1 MLRHQGR
8 PVWGQ
13 GPVCVRLL
21 QAGQKG
27 RAVSDEVRRQP
38 WGPRIF
44 ARENSEIST
53 RCLDL
58 EERKENSLSL
68 HFRFFNSAA
77 VNLLR
82 KGLQAVCTLLSRES
96 VILASLVCQT

>member
-1 MLRHQGR
+1 M
-8 PVWGQ
+8 
-13 GPVCVRLL
+13 GPADLCQRDSEDF
-21 QAGQKG
+21 
-27 RAVSDEVRRQP
+27 RD
-38 WGPRIF
+38 
-44 ARENSEIST
+44 SEIST
-53 RCLDL
+53 QCLDL